1 MTGRIL
7 IFSGG
12 VLGPWALQQI
22 SAGDFLL
29 GVDRGALFLITNGRQ
44 PDLAIGDF
52 DSVTPEEFALIRQAS
67 KQCLACDPVAKDETD
82 TELAFNW
89 ALTRRPREILL
100 LGVTGCRLDHTLANL
115 HLLARALQEGVPC
128 RIVDEK
134 NEIMLIEDTTEIN
147 KDRFSHISLLPLTD
161 RVTGITLTGFRYPLH
176 RATLTLGQSLGISNI
191 LQAPAGKIEIAGG
204 RLLIIKSRD

>member
-12 VLGPWALQQI
+12 ALGPWALQEI
-22 SAGDFLL
+22 AAGDFLL
-29 GVDRGALFLITNGRQ
+29 GVDRGALFLIENGRQ

-52 DSVTPEEFALIRQAS
+52 DSVTPTEFALIRQAS
-67 KQCLACDPVAKDETD
+67 KQCLSCDPVAKDETD

-89 ALTRRPREILL
+89 ALARRPREILL
-100 LGVTGCRLDHTLANL
+100 LGATGSRLDHTLANL
-115 HLLARALQEGVPC
+115 HLLARALQEGIPC
-128 RIVDEK
+128 RMADEK
-134 NEIMLIEDTTEIN
+134 NEVMLIQDTTEIT
-147 KDRFSHISLLPLTD
+147 KGRFSHISLLPLTD

-191 LQAPAGKIEIAGG
+191 LQAPTGKIEIAAG
-204 RLLIIKSRD
+204 RLLVIKSRD